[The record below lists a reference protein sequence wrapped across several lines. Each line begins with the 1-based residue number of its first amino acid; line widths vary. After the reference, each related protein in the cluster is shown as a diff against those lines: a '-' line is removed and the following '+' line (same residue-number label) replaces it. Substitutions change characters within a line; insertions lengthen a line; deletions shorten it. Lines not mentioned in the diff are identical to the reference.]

1 MRIDKSQREGG
12 RKFEISISLLP
23 LSASSFAHLDCMAD
37 VIFMKRE
44 RRERERVSSNSE
56 SPPMR
61 SPRKHNSP
69 VKERN
74 GGPTM

>member
-44 RRERERVSSNSE
+44 RRE
-56 SPPMR
+56 
-61 SPRKHNSP
+61 
-69 VKERN
+69 
-74 GGPTM
+74 